1 VRWETIQLLVYYW
14 LQWDGS
20 CWKKEC
26 EERRILGLILAVIDP
41 VFFLSL
47 ELLFRY
53 CF

>member
-1 VRWETIQLLVYYW
+1 VRWETNQLLVYYW

-20 CWKKEC
+20 WKEC
-26 EERRILGLILAVIDP
+26 DERRILGLILAVIDP